1 LPETSNFSVGLVVPI
16 PTLPL
21 ELIYKDEELPDIIS
35 KGRGVLLLFAVR
47 EYILFDAESTD
58 ISIPALGLETELS
71 KAI

>member
-1 LPETSNFSVGLVVPI
+1 
-16 PTLPL
+16 LPL

-58 ISIPALGLETELS
+58 ISIPALGLEAELS